1 MDRIKRIGQ
10 IFSITTLLILLTGC
24 GLEDVALPTLIP
36 QVDFGAGQNS
46 GGTPEL
52 EPSLDESPRTGLE
65 IEIPATWTPES
76 ENDLLIP
83 LNQSTPIPANEIQA
97 DASSSAGTYIV
108 QQGDTLAEIAI
119 QFNVTLEALAD
130 ANNITDVNHIEAGQ
144 ELNIPGN

>member
-1 MDRIKRIGQ
+1 MYRIRRIGQ
-10 IFSITTLLILLTGC
+10 IFSVTSLLILLTAC

-36 QVDFGAGQNS
+36 QVDFGAGQKS
-46 GGTPEL
+46 GGNPEL
-52 EPSLDESPRTGLE
+52 DPSIDESPRTGLE

-76 ENDLLIP
+76 ENELLP
-83 LNQSTPIPANEIQA
+83 FNQSTPIPANDIPA
-97 DASSSAGTYIV
+97 DAPSAADTYIV

-144 ELNIPGN
+144 ELTIPGN